1 MKTLVIYYSRTGITK
16 KIGQA
21 IASKIQA
28 DTEEIVDLKD
38 RKGPWEYLKA
48 GRDAMK
54 RIPAEI
60 AVTKNN
66 PEYYD
71 LVVIGTP
78 VWAGNM
84 ACAIRTYIG
93 QNKDKIKKL
102 ALFCTMGGSGDLK
115 TFAEME
121 SLSGKTAAAKITI
134 KTREAAKPETDA
146 RLDEFV
152 KQIQK

>member
-1 MKTLVIYYSRTGITK
+1 MKTLVIYYTRTGITK
-16 KIGQA
+16 KIA
-21 IASKIQA
+21 EVIAEKMQA
-28 DTEEIVDLKD
+28 DIEEIVDLKD

-60 AVTKNN
+60 AVIKNN

-71 LVVIGTP
+71 LIVIGTP

-84 ACAIRTYIG
+84 ACAVRTYISG
-93 QNKDKIKKL
+93 NKDKFKKV
-102 ALFCTMGGSGDLK
+102 ALFCTMGGSGDQK

-121 SLSGKTAAAKITI
+121 SLSGKTSLAKVTVR
-134 KTREAAKPETDA
+134 TRDAGKPETDA

-152 KQIQK
+152 KKMQQ

>member
-28 DTEEIVDLKD
+28 DTEEIIDLKN
-38 RKGPWEYLKA
+38 RKGPWQYLKA

-60 AVTKNN
+60 SVTKNN
-66 PEYYD
+66 PDYYD

-102 ALFCTMGGSGDLK
+102 ALFCTMGGSGDLH
-115 TFAEME
+115 TYTEME
-121 SLSGKTAAAKITI
+121 SLSGKTAVAKLTVR
-134 KTREAAKPETDA
+134 TRDVGKPETDV

-152 KQIQK
+152 KQLSQ

>member
-28 DTEEIVDLKD
+28 DTEEIIDLKD
-38 RKGPWEYLKA
+38 RKGVWEYLKA

-54 RIPAEI
+54 RIPAQI
-60 AVTKNN
+60 SVTKNN
-66 PEYYD
+66 PDYYD

-102 ALFCTMGGSGDLK
+102 ALFCTMGGAGDQK
-115 TFAEME
+115 TFTELE
-121 SLSGKTAAAKITI
+121 SLCGKTAVAKITV
-134 KTREAAKPETDA
+134 KTSDAGKPETDA
-146 RLDEFV
+146 RLDEFA
-152 KQIQK
+152 KQLSQ

>member
-28 DTEEIVDLKD
+28 DTEEIIDLKD
-38 RKGPWEYLKA
+38 RQGAWEYLKA

-54 RIPAEI
+54 RIPADI
-60 AVTKNN
+60 AETKKD
-66 PEYYD
+66 PAQYD
-71 LVVIGTP
+71 LVVVGTP

-93 QNKDKIKKL
+93 RNKDRIKKL
-102 ALFCTMGGSGDLK
+102 ALFCTLGGSGDQN
-115 TFAEME
+115 TFNEME
-121 SLSGKTAAAKITI
+121 SLSGQTAAAKLTV
-134 KTREAAKPETDA
+134 KAREAGKPESDA

>member
-28 DTEEIVDLKD
+28 DTEEIIDLKN
-38 RKGPWEYLKA
+38 RKGPWQYLKA
-48 GRDAMK
+48 GHDAMK
-54 RIPAEI
+54 RIPAQI
-60 AVTKNN
+60 SVTKNN

-102 ALFCTMGGSGDLK
+102 ALFCTMGGSGDQN
-115 TFAEME
+115 TFNEME
-121 SLSGKTAAAKITI
+121 SLSGKMAVAKLTI
-134 KTREAAKPETDA
+134 RTREAGKPETDA
-146 RLDEFV
+146 RLYEFV
-152 KQIQK
+152 KKIQK

>member
-1 MKTLVIYYSRTGITK
+1 MKTLMIYYSRTGITR
-16 KIGQA
+16 KIAQA
-21 IASKIQA
+21 LAQRLKA
-28 DTEEIVDLKD
+28 DIEEIVDLKD

-66 PEYYD
+66 PDYYD
-71 LVVIGTP
+71 LVIIGTP

-84 ACAIRTYIG
+84 ACAVRTYIG
-93 QNKDKIKKL
+93 KNKDKFKKI
-102 ALFCTMGGSGDLK
+102 ALFCTMGGSGEQN
-115 TFAEME
+115 TFKEME
-121 SLSGKTAAAKITI
+121 SLSEKTAVARLTVR
-134 KTREAAKPETDA
+134 TRDAGKPETDA

-152 KQIQK
+152 KKVQQ

>member
-1 MKTLVIYYSRTGITK
+1 MKTLVVYYSRTGITK
-16 KIGQA
+16 KIAEA
-21 IASKIQA
+21 IAKKMQA
-28 DTEEIVDLKD
+28 DIEEIVDLKD

-54 RIPAEI
+54 RIPAQI

-71 LVVIGTP
+71 LIVIGTP

-84 ACAIRTYIG
+84 ACAVRTYIG
-93 QNKDKIKKL
+93 QNKDKFKKI
-102 ALFCTMGGSGDLK
+102 ALFSTMGGSGDQN
-115 TFAEME
+115 TFKEME
-121 SLSGKTAAAKITI
+121 TLSGKSTMSQLTVR
-134 KTREAAKPETDA
+134 TRDAGKPETDA

-152 KQIQK
+152 KKIQQ

>member
-28 DTEEIVDLKD
+28 DTEEIIDLKD
-38 RKGPWEYLKA
+38 RKGAWEYLKA

-54 RIPAEI
+54 RVPADI
-60 AVTKNN
+60 ADTKND
-66 PEYYD
+66 PAGYD

-93 QNKDKIKKL
+93 RNKDRIKKL
-102 ALFCTMGGSGDLK
+102 ALFCTMGGAGDQN
-115 TFAEME
+115 TFNEME
-121 SLSGKTAAAKITI
+121 SLSGKTVAAKITVR
-134 KTREAAKPETDA
+134 TREAGKPETDA

-152 KQIQK
+152 RQLSQ